1 LSSRGVND
9 QSFDPKPSQS
19 GEYTTSSFV
28 EVLSSTAM
36 TSARVFLDLL
46 HTDSLT
52 REGLAEVGLQ
62 RPHADAP
69 APCDG
74 DGAVVE
80 GVLELR

>member
-1 LSSRGVND
+1 
-9 QSFDPKPSQS
+9 
-19 GEYTTSSFV
+19 
-28 EVLSSTAM
+28 M
-36 TSARVFLDLL
+36 TETNSPDRLYRYLPFTDKAHQPDLLLDLL
-46 HTDSLT
+46 NSYRLAG
-52 REGLAEVGLQ
+52 EGLAEVGLQ

>member
-1 LSSRGVND
+1 
-9 QSFDPKPSQS
+9 
-19 GEYTTSSFV
+19 
-28 EVLSSTAM
+28 M